1 VAGVPPAYTPAVH
14 RFDRPL
20 SPVDV
25 DAVLAYAADRLSL
38 DPVPLDGPLSDAELR
53 EEAGVTI
60 TPGGLGTARALDV
73 FADVL
78 APSCLST
85 DHPRY
90 LSFIPCAPT
99 QEAAAFDVVVG
110 ASSIYGGSWLEGSGA
125 VHAENETLRWIADL
139 AGLPAEAGG
148 VFVSGGTL
156 GNLSALVTARHT
168 ARRRAVEG
176 GSDIRPWR
184 VAATYGAHS
193 SVQSACDVM
202 DAELVEVPADERWRL
217 TGPRLRR
224 VLEEHDPQTFFAVV
238 ATAGTTNF
246 GIIDDL
252 ESVAEVCADLG
263 VWLHVDGAYG
273 GAALVA
279 PSVRDRFAGIERA
292 DSFIVDPHK
301 WLFAPFDS
309 CALLY
314 RDPGLARAAH
324 TQHAG
329 YLDVLTDD
337 ADWNPTDYAIGLSR
351 RARGLPLWFS
361 LAVHG
366 TQAYE
371 RAVERTLEVA
381 RFAEAEIGRREHLE
395 LLRERDL
402 SVMVFRRV
410 GWTPADY
417 RAWSD
422 RLLADEVAFVVPT
435 SHEGETVTRFAI
447 VNPRTT
453 EDDIRLVL
461 DTMIPAPHGE

>member
-1 VAGVPPAYTPAVH
+1 MH
-14 RFDRPL
+14 RFDQPL
-20 SPVDV
+20 SRPDV

-38 DPVPLDGPLSDAELR
+38 DPVPLDGPLDDAELL

-125 VHAENETLRWIADL
+125 VHAENETLRWIAGL
-139 AGLPAEAGG
+139 AGLPPQAGG
-148 VFVSGGTL
+148 AFVPGGTI
-156 GNLSALVTARHT
+156 GNLSALVAARHT
-168 ARRRAVEG
+168 ARHRADEA
-176 GSDIRPWR
+176 GSDLQPWR
-184 VAATYGAHS
+184 VATTYGAHS
-193 SVQSACDVM
+193 SIQSACDVM
-202 DAELVEVPADERWRL
+202 DAELVIVPADDRWRL
-217 TGPRLRR
+217 TGDNLRKTLLDNDPR
-224 VLEEHDPQTFFAVV
+224 TFFAVV

-252 ESVAEVCADLG
+252 ASVASVCEELG
-263 VWLHVDGAYG
+263 IWFHVDGAYG
-273 GAALVA
+273 GAALAA
-279 PSVRDRFAGIERA
+279 PSVRDRFRGVERA

-314 RDPGLARAAH
+314 REPALARSAH
-324 TQHAG
+324 TQRAG
-329 YLDVLTDD
+329 YLEVLTG
-337 ADWNPTDYAIGLSR
+337 APDWNPTDYAVGLTR

-366 TQAYE
+366 TDAYA

-381 RFAEAEIGRREHLE
+381 RYAEAEIGRREKLE

-410 GWTPADY
+410 GWSREDY
-417 RAWSD
+417 EAWSD
-422 RLLADEVAFVVPT
+422 RLLAEEFAFVVPT
-435 SHEGETVTRFAI
+435 THEGETVTRFAI
-447 VNPRTT
+447 VNPTTT
-453 EDDIRLVL
+453 EDDILAIL
-461 DTMIPAPHGE
+461 DTMA